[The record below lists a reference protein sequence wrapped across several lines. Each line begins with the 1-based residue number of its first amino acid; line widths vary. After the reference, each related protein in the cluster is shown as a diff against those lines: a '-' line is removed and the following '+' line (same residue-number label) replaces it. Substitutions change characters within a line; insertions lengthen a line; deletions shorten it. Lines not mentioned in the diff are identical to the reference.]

1 MADAKTE
8 NIHLKRWTIRDESN
22 PSGQHHDDFFPSNT
36 RLWRVVLGIYMNI
49 SARSATERLKC
60 RRLRNKRLM
69 LRLPLTRAI
78 SANISASIVSRV
90 CGCDHGIPIISQ
102 MNVYTP
108 NERLFLIAA
117 VCDIVGYIPTKV
129 PKAK

>member
-22 PSGQHHDDFFPSNT
+22 PSGQHHDDFFPSHT
-36 RLWRVVLGIYMNI
+36 RLWRVVLGIDMNI
-49 SARSATERLKC
+49 SARSQIERLQC

-69 LRLPLTRAI
+69 LRVPLTRAI

-90 CGCDHGIPIISQ
+90 CGWAHAIPIISQ
-102 MNVYTP
+102 RYVYTP
-108 NERLFLIAA
+108 NERFFLIAC
-117 VCDIVGYIPTKV
+117 VCDI
-129 PKAK
+129 

>member
-1 MADAKTE
+1 
-8 NIHLKRWTIRDESN
+8 
-22 PSGQHHDDFFPSNT
+22 
-36 RLWRVVLGIYMNI
+36 MNV
-49 SARSATERLKC
+49 SARWQIERLKW

-69 LRLPLTRAI
+69 LRVPITRAI